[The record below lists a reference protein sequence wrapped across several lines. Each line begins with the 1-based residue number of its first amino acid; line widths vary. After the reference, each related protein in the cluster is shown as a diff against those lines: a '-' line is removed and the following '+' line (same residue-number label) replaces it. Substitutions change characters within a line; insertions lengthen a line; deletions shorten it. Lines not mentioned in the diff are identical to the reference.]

1 MFLHRATL
9 TRMLK
14 QAYKDGLK
22 IAMDN
27 GWLYLAGIYWEASIK
42 SDFIPK
48 ETLGEIIKL
57 TGALPGEG
65 EKWECTSD
73 GNQTE
78 MPITTTINPENY
90 RMGPLT
96 ITDTL
101 QIGTKGTIQRFVQ
114 DESTGEIHLINNVF
128 INLVDK
134 RAIEYDKGEYEPSDP
149 MYGAH
154 GVLWQNN
161 VCRLKAHFR
170 NDDKNIKIM
179 EQLKGVDLTPEVP

>member
-1 MFLHRATL
+1 MFLHRGTL
-9 TRMLK
+9 TKMLK

-27 GWLYLAGIYWEASIK
+27 GWLYLAGLYWEASIK
-42 SDFIPK
+42 SDFVPK

-65 EKWECTSD
+65 EKWECTAD

-78 MPITTTINPENY
+78 MPIDTTINPDNY

-114 DESTGEIHLINNVF
+114 DESTGVIYVINNVF
-128 INLVDK
+128 VNLVDK
-134 RAIEYDKGEYEPSDP
+134 KNIEYDKGEYEPGDP
-149 MYGAH
+149 MYSAY

-170 NDDKNIKIM
+170 TDEKNNKIM
-179 EQLKGVDLTPEVP
+179 ESLKGVDITPEVP